1 MTVPMPPAVPSW
13 QVTGQ
18 AERTDIAA
26 DGTPVRGMVVYFT
39 TGAGHQGSVFVPAS
53 QYTPDTVRAMIAA
66 AAARMDAVG
75 ALTSES

>member
-1 MTVPMPPAVPSW
+1 MTMPTPPPVTSW

-26 DGTPVRGMVVYFT
+26 DGSPVRGMVVYFT
-39 TGAGHQGSVFVPAS
+39 TGNGHTGSVFVPMA
-53 QYTPDTVRAMIAA
+53 QYGTDPVRAAISA

-75 ALTSES
+75 ALTSGD